1 MEYNYIK
8 PPHYDKGGKKVWQ
21 MMVDIWG
28 EEAFIKFCEMN
39 AFKYRMR
46 LGEKPDQSIDDEIGK
61 AKWYE
66 DKAQELRAKNT
77 TNIINSASS
86 SYSGTYCG
94 TSISFNAIK
103 NPIINGLTKE

>member
-66 DKAQELRAKNT
+66 DKAQELRAKNSKSFS
-77 TNIINSASS
+77 IINGTNFSSAICNCSNTA
-86 SYSGTYCG
+86 Y
-94 TSISFNAIK
+94 
-103 NPIINGLTKE
+103 PIINGLTKE